1 MKRWIAWLFIFALC
15 MLAGCSKQQDETQQK
30 PAGPTAQISYAAY
43 QYDGG
48 YALSEGWIYEM
59 TLTDEGQLKKLDELM
74 NNMTFDV
81 LDESFDGG
89 RGYRLLL
96 RDARGALTRDVL
108 IMEKNQASM
117 NGLLY
122 RTGGAQPLI
131 DWLKA
136 LKIDEQDVE

>member
-1 MKRWIAWLFIFALC
+1 MVFALC
-15 MLAGCSKQQDETQQK
+15 LLAGCSKQPEGGQQK
-30 PAGPTAQISYAAY
+30 PVGPTAQISYAAY

-59 TLTDEGQLKKLDELM
+59 TLSDEDQLKKLNELM
-74 NNMTFDV
+74 NSMTFDI
-81 LDESFDGG
+81 LDENFDGG

-96 RDARGALTRDVL
+96 RDAQGAVTRDVL
-108 IMEKNQASM
+108 IMEKNQASI
-117 NGLLY
+117 NGLMY